1 MSVTVDTSLLT
12 WEEMLMMMLNVF
24 LKIEY
29 LNNCVRSWKVQV
41 ICFVMEFIHYG
52 HPQVN
57 VCRDV
62 FPEVEKML

>member
-1 MSVTVDTSLLT
+1 MKI
-12 WEEMLMMMLNVF
+12 F

-29 LNNCVRSWKVQV
+29 LKNCVRSWKVQV
-41 ICFVMEFIHYG
+41 VCFVMEFIHYG

-62 FPEVEKML
+62 FPEVDKMSKLVKIF